1 MRDTDAV
8 TPRRLPYL
16 CLAYG
21 CVAIGA
27 AGIVLPL
34 VPTTPFLLIAAWAA
48 PKGSPRLAAWLDRH
62 PRFGPPLQAW
72 REQGAVPARAKRLAC
87 VLLLASWGML
97 LATAS
102 SVWVAVGAAPLLL
115 AVAIY
120 VCTRPLPK
128 GSCPPQPY
136 R

>member
-1 MRDTDAV
+1 M
-8 TPRRLPYL
+8 
-16 CLAYG
+16 
-21 CVAIGA
+21 GA

-34 VPTTPFLLIAAWAA
+34 VPTTPFLLVAAWAA

-62 PRFGPPLQAW
+62 PRFGPPLHAW

-87 VLLLASWGML
+87 VLLLASLGVL
-97 LATAS
+97 LATAPS
-102 SVWVAVGAAPLLL
+102 AWIAIAVAPFLL

-120 VCTRPLPK
+120 VCTRPLP
-128 GSCPPQPY
+128 